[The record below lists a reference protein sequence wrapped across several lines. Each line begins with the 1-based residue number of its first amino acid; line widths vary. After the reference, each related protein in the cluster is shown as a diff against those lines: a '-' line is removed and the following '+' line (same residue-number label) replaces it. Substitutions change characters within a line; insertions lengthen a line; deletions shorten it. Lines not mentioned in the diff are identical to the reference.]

1 VKASVFLNV
10 ILLVPG
16 PLPCA
21 GQDSGFSEAVEAGLR
36 RIPNYASPEENES
49 AFDSVLA
56 VMYQHPALAAG
67 LLVGV
72 LEPVAPGKH
81 PKTPRVVWYIRA
93 LRSLT
98 GLDFKAPTKARL
110 TEDERERLH
119 PDTAGNTPFFTWD
132 MGWDVIWVAPKD
144 AQLAIIRK
152 WRAWFAAEGKTFR
165 YVNDRNQKDWY
176 F

>member
-1 VKASVFLNV
+1 MPVPKRMRALSTASSRSCTDTQPWQPDS
-10 ILLVPG
+10 LV
-16 PLPCA
+16 
-21 GQDSGFSEAVEAGLR
+21 R
-36 RIPNYASPEENES
+36 
-49 AFDSVLA
+49 
-56 VMYQHPALAAG
+56 
-67 LLVGV
+67 V

-81 PKTPRVVWYIRA
+81 LETPRVVWYIRA

-110 TEDERERLH
+110 TDDQRERLH
-119 PDTAGNTPFFTWD
+119 PDTAGNTPFFTRD

-152 WRAWFAAEGKTFR
+152 WRAWFATEGKTFK
-165 YVNDRNQKDWY
+165 YVNDRNHKDWY